1 MLYDQDLKF
10 GLLKFFIFIH
20 ETNVID
26 LRTISL
32 ILVLALDMNKYWLYY
47 FVINIWSLFIC
58 TGEIKQI
65 LESELQIPMSKM
77 LLKGWKTGDVEDS
90 VSFIIT

>member
-32 ILVLALDMNKYWLYY
+32 ILVLALDMNKY
-47 FVINIWSLFIC
+47 
-58 TGEIKQI
+58 
-65 LESELQIPMSKM
+65 
-77 LLKGWKTGDVEDS
+77 
-90 VSFIIT
+90 